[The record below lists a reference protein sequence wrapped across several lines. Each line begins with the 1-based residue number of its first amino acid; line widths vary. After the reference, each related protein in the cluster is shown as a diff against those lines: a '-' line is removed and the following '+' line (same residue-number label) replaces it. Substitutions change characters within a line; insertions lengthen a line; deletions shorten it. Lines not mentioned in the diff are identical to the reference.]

1 VPLEELVKVNWNN
14 RLQLVQPIHY
24 LVSLLTL
31 VLALNH
37 YRVGLK
43 GYFL

>member
-1 VPLEELVKVNWNN
+1 VPLEGLVKVSWNN
-14 RLQLVQPIHY
+14 RLQLVQPGNY
-24 LVSLLTL
+24 PVSLLIL

-37 YRVGLK
+37 YRVDLK

>member
-14 RLQLVQPIHY
+14 RLHLVQPVHY
-24 LVSLLTL
+24 AVSLLTL